1 MNRPYH
7 ATLVSHTH
15 WDRAW
20 YVTFQEYRIR
30 LVRLVDRLL
39 DLLQTRADYRVYM
52 LDGQM
57 AVLEDYLE
65 VRPQRAAELQ
75 AFCRQGRIQVGPWY
89 VLADEFLVSPEALP
103 RSATCRTASATS
115 HNCPSSCAAS
125 ASTTP
130 SFGAASAQRVSDWA
144 RSSSGARPMARP

>member
-1 MNRPYH
+1 MNRSFH
-7 ATLVSHTH
+7 ATWVSHTH

-39 DLLQTRADYRVYM
+39 ELLQTRPDYRVYM

-65 VRPQRAAELQ
+65 VRPA
-75 AFCRQGRIQVGPWY
+75 
-89 VLADEFLVSPEALP
+89 
-103 RSATCRTASATS
+103 
-115 HNCPSSCAAS
+115 
-125 ASTTP
+125 
-130 SFGAASAQRVSDWA
+130 
-144 RSSSGARPMARP
+144 ARPSCRNTAARGASRWGPGTCWPTSFWSAPRR